1 MRSRIGQKAGRDDFS
16 FVFKDRFFNQDK
28 ITRHDLIIFSHL
40 EGLMQDS
47 NLGGN
52 MNVSSCW
59 SITNIKKYCRQ
70 IGLLC
75 SVLCLVQT
83 NILL

>member
-1 MRSRIGQKAGRDDFS
+1 MRSRTRQKAGRDDFS
-16 FVFKDRFFNQDK
+16 FVFKDRFFNQDE
-28 ITRHDLIIFSHL
+28 ITRQYLIIFSHL
-40 EGLMQDS
+40 EGLIQDS

-52 MNVSSCW
+52 MYVSSCW
-59 SITNIKKYCRQ
+59 SIINIKKNCRQ

-75 SVLCLVQT
+75 SVLCLVQA